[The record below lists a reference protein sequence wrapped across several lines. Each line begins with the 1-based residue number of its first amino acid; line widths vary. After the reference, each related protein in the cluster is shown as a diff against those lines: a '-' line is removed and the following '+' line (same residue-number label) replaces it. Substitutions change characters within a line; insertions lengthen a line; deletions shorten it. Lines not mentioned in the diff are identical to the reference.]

1 MTTLRQEL
9 RDFLTD
15 WKFDLSES
23 WAAFFDDQEPDLT
36 AIDSALMSDPLAP
49 VIPGRR
55 FAPRAGAPAGA
66 HVFRA
71 FDGVDPAQVS
81 VIIIGQDPYPKVSRA
96 TGRAFEDG
104 SVTAWDASVA
114 VSLQRLMQSAVS
126 LRYGRPD
133 LASSAQGWA
142 RIVEL
147 AHARIIELESV
158 SSYFDRLQKDHG
170 VLFVNAGWTLTRFAA
185 GGSAEQQAH
194 IAMWRPVM
202 KRLLRGMAER
212 DGLPVVYLLLGGFA
226 KRLFDASGVEQ
237 LAVENGKWGVSISSV
252 IHPHPNA
259 QGPSGYLSSGNP
271 MQRVNEVLTSF
282 GAMPVNW

>member
-1 MTTLRQEL
+1 MVTLRQEL
-9 RDFLTD
+9 RDFLMG
-15 WKFDLSES
+15 WRSDLSAPWS
-23 WAAFFDDQEPDLT
+23 ALFDGHEPDLD
-36 AIDSALMSDPLAP
+36 AVGGALMSDPLAP

-55 FAPRAGAPAGA
+55 HAPRAGAPAGA

-71 FDGVDPAQVS
+71 FDGVEPAQVS
-81 VIIIGQDPYPKVSRA
+81 VIVIGQDPYPKVSRA

-142 RIVEL
+142 SIVAL
-147 AHARIIELESV
+147 AQAGTIALEPV
-158 SSYFDRLQKDHG
+158 GTYFDRLQKDHG
-170 VLFVNAGWTLTRFAA
+170 VLFVNAGWTLTKFVT
-185 GGSAEQQAH
+185 GGGPEQQAH

-202 KRLLRGMAER
+202 NRLLRGMGER
-212 DGLPVVYLLLGGFA
+212 GGLPVVYLLLGGFA
-226 KRLFDASGVEQ
+226 KRLFDASGVEH
-237 LAVENGKWGVSISSV
+237 LARESGKWGTSIASV

-259 QGPSGYLSSGNP
+259 QGPSGYLGSGNP
-271 MQRVNEVLTSF
+271 LQRVNEVLADL
-282 GAMPVNW
+282 GAAPVKW